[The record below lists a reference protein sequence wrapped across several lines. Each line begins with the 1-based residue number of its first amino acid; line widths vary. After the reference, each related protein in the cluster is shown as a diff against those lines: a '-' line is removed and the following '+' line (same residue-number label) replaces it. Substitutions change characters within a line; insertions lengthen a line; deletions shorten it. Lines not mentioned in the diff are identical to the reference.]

1 MIANRPGKLI
11 RIDFSEKFLL
21 SHPWMG
27 STGKETRPLARK
39 LPVEVLAARI
49 EFAFYCATETA
60 FLGRTYANFLFPVG
74 RLKSFAN

>member
-1 MIANRPGKLI
+1 
-11 RIDFSEKFLL
+11 
-21 SHPWMG
+21 MG

-39 LPVEVLAARI
+39 LPVEILAARI